1 MMPKSKT
8 KRGCSCCIFIF
19 KTLELLLSSNP
30 SFMSDI
36 SNEPFRVVRL
46 ILRLA
51 CCLLFFFYRL
61 ILRTVVISLEK
72 KVMT

>member
-1 MMPKSKT
+1 MMPKT
-8 KRGCSCCIFIF
+8 QRGCICCIFIF

-46 ILRLA
+46 ILRPA

-61 ILRTVVISLEK
+61 ILRTVGISLERK
-72 KVMT
+72 DVDS